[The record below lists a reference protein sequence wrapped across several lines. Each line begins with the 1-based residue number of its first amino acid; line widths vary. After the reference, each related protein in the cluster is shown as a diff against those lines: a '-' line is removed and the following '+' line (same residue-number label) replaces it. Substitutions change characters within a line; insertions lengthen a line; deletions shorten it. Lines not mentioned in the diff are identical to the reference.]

1 MRRTTAST
9 VPAFEEWLGDIEESE
24 SVEELQ
30 LWCREMNEKCPA
42 FSLCLQVVD
51 LIVRWNE
58 NSGLDV
64 SVVRQVFELV
74 LGTCGM
80 DIVCA
85 SDLWRR
91 YLDFELTEHEEFLES
106 SEASDPEALR
116 KSKERFIKV
125 VERQLSLPLVG
136 NEETL
141 QRLEGILEEYCSE
154 SDVSLIKP
162 DQLQRKFR
170 TAVSAREERLTY
182 EIYLHGDAYKASD
195 DGSKLL
201 SWQTYIDFEVQAKE
215 FSRAQRLFERAMLE
229 AACAARSDMWLRY
242 AVFALC
248 RLKAFGLAS
257 SVLTRASQLHATSL
271 WIRRLQLVALEGA
284 KVAEPFVQRAQGVLS
299 ESLQW
304 GFASSLDYLQ
314 LFLAHANHLRR
325 WAAAHADEAEVQR
338 EVRDALAA
346 AYALFVSYFGQWP
359 DGVAALCR
367 LHSRVILAPL
377 CSANGT
383 GAATEVSAAVA
394 QWDELARQA
403 PRQFWVWREAVAT
416 LALTRQP
423 KALARASSIFRRCLN
438 EAQQGQDAFA
448 DATASD
454 VALEWLRFEDDFGDL
469 AAQLDALERC
479 RDFVLAVATA
489 QPAAAQSEPPA
500 ATETIEVP
508 SNAKNAKKRSRAEL
522 ASPATVADSDVAP
535 AKKSRAAAS
544 QPAEDGGADRS
555 DAQPPS
561 ASGDDPAVKHDDQLR
576 RTLFIGRLPVDVD
589 ETQLRTFLEAD
600 SAVTDSSIVDLRVAR
615 ERRTGQSKGS
625 ALVELVDRA
634 VARAAL
640 RHVQQT
646 DFAPGVR
653 LAGSFS
659 KFTLHSAPQNSR
671 PPRPQ
676 DAAGTRTDAVAE
688 AAAEAAQPVA
698 IVDVSPPTVA
708 DDTAVCQPLEPQ
720 RPKPAVTATVTSFR
734 PRGLM
739 KPRLNL

>member
-1 MRRTTAST
+1 MRRTTTST

-80 DIVCA
+80 DIVGA

-170 TAVSAREERLTY
+170 AAVSAREERLTY
-182 EIYLHGDAYKASD
+182 EIYLHGDAYKSSD

-229 AACAARSDMWLRY
+229 VACAARSDMWLRY

-257 SVLTRASQLHATSL
+257 SVLTRASQLHATAL
-271 WIRRLQLVALEGA
+271 WVRRLQLVALEGV
-284 KVAEPFVQRAQGVLS
+284 KVTEPFVQRAQGVLN

-304 GFASSLDYLQ
+304 GFANSLDYLQ

-325 WAAAHADEAEVQR
+325 WAAAHADEADVQR

-346 AYALFVSYFGQWP
+346 AYALFVSYFSQWP

-377 CSANGT
+377 CGANGI
-383 GAATEVSAAVA
+383 GATTEVSAAVA
-394 QWDELARQA
+394 QWDELAKQA

-416 LALTRQP
+416 LAQTRQP
-423 KALARASSIFRRCLN
+423 KALARASAIFRRCLN
-438 EAQQGQDAFA
+438 EAQQGEDAFT

-489 QPAAAQSEPPA
+489 QPAAQSEPLA
-500 ATETIEVP
+500 ATETMEAQ

-522 ASPATVADSDVAP
+522 ASLAAVADSDVAP
-535 AKKSRAAAS
+535 AKKSRTAAS
-544 QPAEDGGADRS
+544 PQAEGGGADRS

-561 ASGDDPAVKHDDQLR
+561 ASGDDPAVKHDEQLR
-576 RTLFIGRLPVDVD
+576 RTLFIGRLPADVD
-589 ETQLRTFLEAD
+589 ETQLRTFLVAD
-600 SAVTDSSIVDLRVAR
+600 GAVTDSSIVDLRVAR
-615 ERRTGQSKGS
+615 ERRTGHSKGS

-634 VARAAL
+634 VARAVL

-659 KFTLHSAPQNSR
+659 KFTLHSTPQNSR

-676 DAAGTRTDAVAE
+676 DAAGAPTDA
-688 AAAEAAQPVA
+688 AAAASSQPVA
-698 IVDVSPPTVA
+698 TTDVSPPTVA
-708 DDTAVCQPLEPQ
+708 DDKVVCQPPEPQ
-720 RPKPAVTATVTSFR
+720 RLKPAVAATVTSFR